1 MRTDRP
7 ALVGPDYVFRREIWP
22 NQSIII
28 SRFHE
33 NMTQANPTGRA
44 PDFIGIGA
52 QKAGTSW
59 LYAQLCRHPDIWTPG
74 KEMHYFD
81 RLGGTHDADWY
92 RSLFVSAPAANIVGE
107 ITPKYAICE
116 ATAIDHMYAVAPHAK
131 LLFMVRHPVDRYWSQ
146 CLVKY
151 TEGTLSTDTRAPYDF
166 FDKPLGKPRGLYS
179 RTLIEFCRVF
189 DPASVLIIFYDAI
202 SLRPAELLSDVFQFL
217 SLPNQ
222 IIAVDLL
229 NQRVNANRLHDPMPT
244 ALRKHVSLG
253 YAKEVH
259 LLASVFGGYATD
271 WGSGSGDGENPFA
284 VPPPDHPPT
293 IQLTSNHLAALK
305 RDSIHEN

>member
-1 MRTDRP
+1 LAMQFSSTRSSGQASSTLWQLNVKMRTDRP

-229 NQRVNANRLHDPMPT
+229 NQRVNANRLHDPMPN
-244 ALRKHVSLG
+244 AHC
-253 YAKEVH
+253 
-259 LLASVFGGYATD
+259 
-271 WGSGSGDGENPFA
+271 FA
-284 VPPPDHPPT
+284 
-293 IQLTSNHLAALK
+293 
-305 RDSIHEN
+305 